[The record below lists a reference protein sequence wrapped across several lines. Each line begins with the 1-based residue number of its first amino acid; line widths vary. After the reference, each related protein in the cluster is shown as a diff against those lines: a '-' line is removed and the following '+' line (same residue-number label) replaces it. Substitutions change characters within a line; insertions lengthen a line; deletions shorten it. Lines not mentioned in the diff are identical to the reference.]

1 MNKILVRCIWLLLA
15 VFTTACSKQTVLD
28 DLEHIKNIGNENP
41 QTALVMLDSL
51 EFEVRESNDYVRSKY
66 DLLRVR
72 LNDKADN
79 SPSSDI
85 LIRRLIGY
93 FESEGSQSEKQ
104 EVYYYA
110 GSVYRDLHDTPQA
123 LEYFFK
129 SLDFAHNNKDCDS
142 IMMRNTY
149 SNLTYLQYRAQNY
162 ANAVSMAEKELSIC
176 KQLKTD
182 CVLPYLH
189 LGSAYLALDSSMQ
202 AKKAFNLAYEQ
213 IKISKDISK
222 HQNFLFYLLCDYSEL
237 GETQRAKECFSLI
250 EINPLVDYSAFAC
263 MAFAQYY
270 ESSNQ
275 NDSATIY
282 CKRILE
288 DGTDIY
294 NMYDAAKL
302 LYRIC
307 KKTGNREDAGKY
319 ADIYMQLSDSLDFG
333 KRQELAAT
341 VNNEYQYHLDQKKEQ
356 TLKDERERYKN
367 TLTIVVMATIL
378 LASIAYILYVRRR
391 NKHLKEV
398 VTLSAELQRVSNDEK
413 QLRRYVEQKEKD
425 LETSKKSLEK
435 SSDELN
441 NVKRELQRVNAELSD
456 YDEALKAK
464 EQQLSEKM
472 DQNKI
477 FIKLLHQSELE
488 GKAEDVIYAIRQS
501 STGKK
506 NMKSADWKQLYQ
518 AVDEL
523 YPLFKDRLLK
533 ELGTFTEQ
541 QMQVCYLMRIGLAKP
556 QIQNMTNLSRATV
569 WRWVKKYDWVLTSD
583 NDMDIE

>member
-1 MNKILVRCIWLLLA
+1 MNKVLVHCICSLLA
-15 VFTTACSKQTVLD
+15 VFTTACTKQTVLD
-28 DLEHIKNIGNENP
+28 DLEHIKNVGNENP
-41 QTALVMLDSL
+41 QTALDMLDSL
-51 EFEVRESNDYVRSKY
+51 EFEIRESNDYVRSKY
-66 DLLRVR
+66 DLLRIR

-79 SPSSDI
+79 TPNSDI
-85 LIRRLIGY
+85 IIKRLIGY
-93 FESEGSQSEKQ
+93 FEREGSQSEKQ

-110 GSVYRDLHDTPQA
+110 GSVYRDLQDTPQA

-129 SLDFAHNNKDCDS
+129 SLDFAQNYKDCDS
-142 IMMRNTY
+142 TMLQNTY
-149 SNLTYLQYRAQNY
+149 SNLCYLQYRVQKY
-162 ANAVSMAEKELSIC
+162 DDAVSMAEKELSIC
-176 KQLKTD
+176 QQLKTD

-189 LGSAYLALDSSMQ
+189 LGSAYLALNSSMQ
-202 AKKAFNLAYEQ
+202 AKNAFNLAYEQ
-213 IKISKDISK
+213 IKTSKDISK
-222 HQNFLFYLLCDYSEL
+222 HQNSLVYLLCDYSEL
-237 GETQRAKECFSLI
+237 GEIQRARECLSLI
-250 EINPLVDYSAFAC
+250 DINPLVDFSAFAC

-307 KKTGNREDAGKY
+307 KKAGNRGDAGKY

-341 VNNEYQYHLDQKKEQ
+341 VNNEFQYHLDQKKEQ

-398 VTLSAELQRVSNDEK
+398 VALSAELQRVSNDER
-413 QLRRYVEQKEKD
+413 QLRKDIKQKEKD
-425 LETSKKSLEK
+425 LEK

-441 NVKRELQRVNAELSD
+441 NVKRELQRVNAELLD
-456 YDEALKAK
+456 YDEALKSK

-472 DQNKI
+472 DQNKT

-501 STGKK
+501 SSGKK

-533 ELGTFTEQ
+533 ELGNFTEQ
-541 QMQVCYLMRIGLAKP
+541 QMQVCYLMRIGLSKP
-556 QIQNMTNLSRATV
+556 QIQSMTELSRVTI
-569 WRWVKKYDWVLTSD
+569 WRWVKKYDWILTPDDEAEST
-583 NDMDIE
+583 

>member
-1 MNKILVRCIWLLLA
+1 MNKFLVHCIWSLLA
-15 VFTTACSKQTVLD
+15 VLTTACSKQTVLD
-28 DLEHIKNIGNENP
+28 DLEHIKNVGNEDP
-41 QTALVMLDSL
+41 RTALVMLDSL
-51 EFEVRESNDYVRSKY
+51 EFEIRESNDYVRSKY
-66 DLLRVR
+66 DLLRIR

-79 SPSSDI
+79 TPNSDI
-85 LIRRLIGY
+85 IIKRLIGY
-93 FESEGSQSEKQ
+93 FEREGSQSEKQ

-129 SLDFAHNNKDCDS
+129 SLDFAQNNKDCDS
-142 IMMRNTY
+142 TMLQNTY
-149 SNLTYLQYRAQNY
+149 SNLCYLQYRVQNY
-162 ANAVSMAEKELSIC
+162 DDAVSMAEKELSIS

-189 LGSAYLALDSSMQ
+189 LGSAYLALDSSKQ
-202 AKKAFNLAYEQ
+202 ARNAFNLAYEQ
-213 IKISKDISK
+213 IKTSKDISK
-222 HQNFLFYLLCDYSEL
+222 HQNSLVYLLCDYSEL
-237 GETQRAKECFSLI
+237 GEIQKAKECLSLI

-263 MAFAQYY
+263 LAFAQYY

-302 LYRIC
+302 LYRIG
-307 KKTGNREDAGKY
+307 KKTGNREEAGRY
-319 ADIYMQLSDSLDFG
+319 ADLYMQLSDSLDFG

-398 VTLSAELQRVSNDEK
+398 VTLSAELQRVSNDDK
-413 QLRRYVEQKEKD
+413 QLREDIARKEQELKQ
-425 LETSKKSLEK
+425 SKKSLAE
-435 SSDELN
+435 STDELA
-441 NVKRELQRVNAELSD
+441 NVKRELLRVNVELSE
-456 YDEALKAK
+456 YSEALKDK
-464 EQQLSEKM
+464 EQQLAERM
-472 DQNKI
+472 DQNKT

-488 GKAEDVIYAIRQS
+488 GKAEDVINSIRQS

-541 QMQVCYLMRIGLAKP
+541 QMQVCYLMRIGLSKP
-556 QIQNMTNLSRATV
+556 QIQNMTNLSRVTV
-569 WRWVKKYDWVLTSD
+569 WRWVKKYDWVLIPDEDSD
-583 NDMDIE
+583 S

>member
-1 MNKILVRCIWLLLA
+1 MKKFLIHCILTFFIVVIS
-15 VFTTACSKQTVLD
+15 ACSKQNILD
-28 DLEHIKNIGNENP
+28 DLEHIKFIGDKKP
-41 QTALVMLDSL
+41 LYALTMLDSL
-51 EFEVRESNDYVRSKY
+51 EFEIRESNEYIRSKY
-66 DLLRVR
+66 DLLRIR

-79 SPSSDI
+79 KPNSDI
-85 LIRRLIGY
+85 VIKRLIRY
-93 FESEGSQSEKQ
+93 FEREGSLSEKQ

-110 GSVYRDLHDTPQA
+110 GSIYRDLQDTPRS

-129 SLDFAHNNKDCDS
+129 SLDYACNDKDCDS
-142 IMMRNTY
+142 IMLRNTY
-149 SNLTYLQYRAQNY
+149 SNLHYLQYRVQNY
-162 ANAVSMAEKELSIC
+162 DDAVSMAEKELSIC

-189 LGSAYLALDSSMQ
+189 LGSAHLALDSSIQ
-202 AKKAFNLAYEQ
+202 AKTAFNLAYEQ
-213 IKISKDISK
+213 IKSSKDISK
-222 HQNFLFYLLCDYSEL
+222 HQNSLVYLLCDYSEL
-237 GETQRAKECFSLI
+237 GEMQRANECFSLI
-250 EINPLVDYSAFAC
+250 EINPLVDFSAFAC
-263 MAFAQYY
+263 IAFAQYY
-270 ESSNQ
+270 ESSNK

-294 NMYDAAKL
+294 DMYDAAKL
-302 LYRIC
+302 LYQIY
-307 KKTGNREDAGKY
+307 KKMGNGEYKGHY

-333 KRQELAAT
+333 KRQEFAAT
-341 VNNEYQYHLDQKKEQ
+341 VNNEFQYHLDQKKEQ
-356 TLKDERERYKN
+356 SLKDEKEKYKN
-367 TLTIVVMATIL
+367 TLFLVSLAAIL
-378 LASIAYILYVRRR
+378 LLSLSSILYVRRR
-391 NKHLKEV
+391 NKHLQEV
-398 VTLSAELQRVSNDEK
+398 VTLSSELQRVSNDAQ
-413 QLRRYVEQKEKD
+413 QLRANIVEKEQE
-425 LETSKKSLEK
+425 LEQSKKSLAK
-435 SSDELN
+435 STYELA
-441 NVKRELQRVNAELSD
+441 NVNREFLRVNAELSD

-464 EQQLSEKM
+464 EQQLSKKM

-556 QIQNMTNLSRATV
+556 QIQNMTNLSRATI